1 MDLSAL
7 PESES
12 VFVLQRLPS
21 MNVPRMSHQLLHY
34 QSDNADGYEFLIAV
48 GGLAGRSMAT
58 NVSLTSLDPY
68 YEQRGRPVEFLD
80 LQRLSL
86 GWVLVET
93 DPRFFILLGPAE
105 HMFTLTG
112 DSILAFGRHFQHA
125 PNTSAYSFDIRY
137 LIEQYVHQV
146 LREKDSLADSSASS
160 PAELLMPLSQPQRP
174 NIERP
179 VRLHVEGERLWRPVT
194 SLNDRP
200 GYSFDSQLFFAT
212 PLPL

>member
-21 MNVPRMSHQLLHY
+21 MNVPRMNHQLLHY
-34 QSDNADGYEFLIAV
+34 QSDSAGGYEFLIAV
-48 GGLAGRSMAT
+48 GGMAGRSMAT
-58 NVSLTSLDPY
+58 NVSLASLDPY

-93 DPRFFILLGPAE
+93 DPRFFILLGSAE
-105 HMFTLTG
+105 HMFTLAG
-112 DSILAFGRHFQHA
+112 DSILVFGRHFPHA

-137 LIEQYVHQV
+137 LIEQYAHL
-146 LREKDSLADSSASS
+146 LREKDSPADSVASS
-160 PAELLMPLSQPQRP
+160 PAELLMPSAQPQRP

-179 VRLHVEGERLWRPVT
+179 VKLRVEGERLWRPVT
-194 SLNDRP
+194 SLIDPP

>member
-1 MDLSAL
+1 MDLTAL

-21 MNVPRMSHQLLHY
+21 MNVPRMHHQLLHY
-34 QSDNADGYEFLIAV
+34 QSEHAGGYELLIAV
-48 GGLAGRSMAT
+48 GGMAGRSMPA
-58 NVSLTSLDPY
+58 NVSLAAQDPY
-68 YEQRGRPVEFLD
+68 FEHRGRPVEFLD

-86 GWVLVET
+86 GWVLVDT

-105 HMFTLTG
+105 HMFTLAG
-112 DSILAFGRHFQHA
+112 HSILVFGRHFHHA

-137 LIEQYVHQV
+137 LLEQYAQL
-146 LREKDSLADSSASS
+146 LREKDSPADSGASS
-160 PAELLMPLSQPQRP
+160 PAELLMPSAQPQRP

-179 VRLHVEGERLWRPVT
+179 VKLRVEAERLWRPVT
-194 SLNDRP
+194 YLSNDRP